1 MNQFALPDKLRGVEK
16 GCKGVEKGLQQ
27 RLHLIGKK
35 GYPQSQCPA
44 ELGNEKALRDER
56 VLSSA
61 CFGRSE
67 RVSKLLRFLV
77 ERQLAGRET
86 HFLYDALL
94 RLTTPRL
101 GGPRS
106 RRLIDYGSVGE
117 CLPQLRRHVQPI
129 WQIVM
134 HVVNH
139 GTLHRGQIVGM
150 LRQPGFASG
159 R

>member
-1 MNQFALPDKLRGVEK
+1 MNQFALPGKLRGVEE

-35 GYPQSQCPA
+35 GYPQNQCPA

-86 HFLYDALL
+86 HFLYNAFLP
-94 RLTTPRL
+94 LTTPL
-101 GGPRS
+101 EPTS
-106 RRLIDYGSVGE
+106 QI
-117 CLPQLRRHVQPI
+117 PQQD
-129 WQIVM
+129 QTTTEM
-134 HVVNH
+134 
-139 GTLHRGQIVGM
+139 
-150 LRQPGFASG
+150 
-159 R
+159 